1 MSKPKS
7 RLFQFVDAVSHTK
20 DASFLDDP
28 TWEKEYVP
36 FVVNRAFSYHADSLL
51 AANVMNERPHLQKNL
66 AVYFYLHTLRPRKR
80 YSSWY
85 KNSVSDDARVVAE
98 YYGCSLRHAASL
110 VSLHSSDQLM
120 TMRTRIYKGGMSSR

>member
-20 DASFLDDP
+20 DAAFLSDP

-36 FVVNRAFSYHADSLL
+36 FIVNRAFSYHADSVMS
-51 AANVMNERPHLQKNL
+51 ANLMNERPHVQKNL
-66 AVYFYLHTLRPRKR
+66 AVHFYLNTLRPRKR
-80 YSSWY
+80 FASWH
-85 KNSVSDDARVVAE
+85 KNSVSDDARVVSE

-120 TMRTRIYKGGMSSR
+120 TMRTRIHKGGMSSR